1 MSGNGER
8 PCSLLVFDGLL
19 GEFKTEELRSRL
31 EKGDTREKIGAMK
44 KIVVATANGQMK
56 CTPQLL
62 LAIIRFVMPEP
73 DRTLKKL
80 LLLFWETVDK
90 VEPTTGKL
98 RPEFILACN
107 MLMRDLNV
115 PNEFICGFTLR
126 LLTHIRE
133 AEMVEPL
140 VASVRAALENKH
152 AFVRRNAVWTLCAM
166 YKNFPQLVPNAP
178 DLVYAMLD
186 TEADNVVKRNAV
198 FMLYA
203 CAPER
208 ATAYIGA
215 ILDQVPNMGETMQLT
230 LVQTIVKIGRNGC
243 TPHDRARYIE
253 CLNELLTGAAP
264 TVRYEAAGA
273 LVSLTVAPSAVRAA
287 ALAFIE
293 LLVTESDNNVKYVV
307 LNRLEE
313 LSRRFTLVM
322 QDVVMDL
329 LRGLACPTVE
339 IRRKTLA
346 IALELVTQKNVAE
359 TVQFLKRELSK
370 TNAEVR
376 EDKAAEYRQLLVQA
390 VHQCAVRYPSVA
402 ADVVHVLMDYIQEP
416 ISRRPTGKKS
426 GSSNDLA
433 ASAYDVIAFIREAAE
448 KYPDLRETIIT
459 KLSASLGKVSS
470 SKVYRAALW
479 VLGEYSDSLES
490 INTVFTALKALL
502 RDIPAV
508 IAENLA
514 ATAAAAAAE
523 AGASEGDAAT
533 AAAAAAA
540 APKQTNV
547 KVLSD
552 GTYATQAAA
561 PMDDAATGAGSSTET
576 AQTPE
581 AEARKRS
588 PLLGLLMDGDHFLA
602 SVVGYTLTKLA
613 VKASVQSDVKP
624 QTSNRFSAE
633 VVLLL
638 AQLLRLG
645 RSHVVPRPMDSDSQ
659 GRIILC
665 LNVLTQ
671 PNHPARAG
679 FVDGESKKAFAH
691 LLEEQGRAQLRA
703 QQAQGE
709 AGMRLATRTSSSG
722 GRVGA
727 TAAAPLV
734 NQADDLI
741 RIRQLTAQTRGDSAP
756 DEEEEEEQADGR
768 LRDETTAIRRLDSAA
783 RENDSAERLSRVVQL
798 TGFGDPLYAEAF
810 VFVHQYDVALDVIVT
825 NQTSVTLQNVT
836 LELATVGD
844 LKLFDRPEA
853 VTIGV
858 GCTAQIKASLK
869 VSSTETAIIFGTLT
883 FEVSG
888 QAVTTST
895 ADRNC
900 VPLNELRIDIID
912 YIRPATCTDI
922 KFRQMWAEFEWE
934 NKISVAAFL
943 PSAVAYLNEVLRVTN
958 MNCLTPES
966 ALSGNCAFLA
976 ANLYARSIFGEDA
989 LANVSVEHDPA
1000 TGKVNGFVRIRSKTQ
1015 GIALSLGDKIVQMQK
1030 QFKQQKGVAPVPLHA
1045 VEEAPVPVAT
1055 SAAAAAAATAAT
1067 AAETDDAP
1075 AAVQDEEQQ
1084 QTQMQEEEQQ

>member
-1 MSGNGER
+1 
-8 PCSLLVFDGLL
+8 
-19 GEFKTEELRSRL
+19 
-31 EKGDTREKIGAMK
+31 
-44 KIVVATANGQMK
+44 
-56 CTPQLL
+56 
-62 LAIIRFVMPEP
+62 
-73 DRTLKKL
+73 
-80 LLLFWETVDK
+80 
-90 VEPTTGKL
+90 
-98 RPEFILACN
+98 
-107 MLMRDLNV
+107 
-115 PNEFICGFTLR
+115 
-126 LLTHIRE
+126 
-133 AEMVEPL
+133 
-140 VASVRAALENKH
+140 
-152 AFVRRNAVWTLCAM
+152 
-166 YKNFPQLVPNAP
+166 
-178 DLVYAMLD
+178 
-186 TEADNVVKRNAV
+186 
-198 FMLYA
+198 
-203 CAPER
+203 
-208 ATAYIGA
+208 
-215 ILDQVPNMGETMQLT
+215 
-230 LVQTIVKIGRNGC
+230 
-243 TPHDRARYIE
+243 
-253 CLNELLTGAAP
+253 
-264 TVRYEAAGA
+264 
-273 LVSLTVAPSAVRAA
+273 
-287 ALAFIE
+287 
-293 LLVTESDNNVKYVV
+293 
-307 LNRLEE
+307 
-313 LSRRFTLVM
+313 
-322 QDVVMDL
+322 
-329 LRGLACPTVE
+329 
-339 IRRKTLA
+339 
-346 IALELVTQKNVAE
+346 
-359 TVQFLKRELSK
+359 
-370 TNAEVR
+370 
-376 EDKAAEYRQLLVQA
+376 
-390 VHQCAVRYPSVA
+390 
-402 ADVVHVLMDYIQEP
+402 
-416 ISRRPTGKKS
+416 
-426 GSSNDLA
+426 
-433 ASAYDVIAFIREAAE
+433 
-448 KYPDLRETIIT
+448 
-459 KLSASLGKVSS
+459 
-470 SKVYRAALW
+470 
-479 VLGEYSDSLES
+479 
-490 INTVFTALKALL
+490 
-502 RDIPAV
+502 
-508 IAENLA
+508 
-514 ATAAAAAAE
+514 
-523 AGASEGDAAT
+523 
-533 AAAAAAA
+533 
-540 APKQTNV
+540 
-547 KVLSD
+547 
-552 GTYATQAAA
+552 
-561 PMDDAATGAGSSTET
+561 MDDAGTGAGSSSSEA

-703 QQAQGE
+703 QAAQGE
-709 AGMRLATRTSSSG
+709 PGMRLATRSGSTSSE
-722 GRVGA
+722 
-727 TAAAPLV
+727 AAAAVALV

-756 DEEEEEEQADGR
+756 DEEEEQADER

-783 RENDSAERLSRVVQL
+783 RESDSAERLSRVVQL

-869 VSSTETAIIFGTLT
+869 VSSTETAVIFGTLT

-943 PSAVAYLNEVLRVTN
+943 PSAVAYLSEVLRVTN

-966 ALSGNCAFLA
+966 ALSGDCAFLA

-1030 QFKQQKGVAPVPLHA
+1030 QFKQQKGVAPVPLHT
-1045 VEEAPVPVAT
+1045 VDEAPVPVVT
-1055 SAAAAAAATAAT
+1055 SAAAAAAASAT
-1067 AAETDDAP
+1067 DAT
-1075 AAVQDEEQQ
+1075 VQDVEPQQEQQEEQQ
-1084 QTQMQEEEQQ
+1084 

>member
-19 GEFKTEELRSRL
+19 GEFKTEELRGRL

-107 MLMRDLNV
+107 MLMRDLSV

-133 AEMVEPL
+133 AEIVEPL

-152 AFVRRNAVWTLCAM
+152 AFVRRNAVWTLGAM

-198 FMLYA
+198 FMLHA

-208 ATAYIGA
+208 AAAYINA
-215 ILDQVPNMGETMQLT
+215 VLEQVPNMGETMQLT
-230 LVQTIVKIGRNGC
+230 IVQTIVKIGRNGC

-253 CLNELLTGAAP
+253 CLNELLAGAAP

-293 LLVTESDNNVKYVV
+293 LLATESDNNVKYVV

-416 ISRRPTGKKS
+416 IARRPSGKKS
-426 GSSNDLA
+426 SSSDHA

-459 KLSASLGKVSS
+459 KLSASLAKVSS

-514 ATAAAAAAE
+514 ATAAAAAAAAAAAGD
-523 AGASEGDAAT
+523 AGASEGE
-533 AAAAAAA
+533 AAAAAQ

-552 GTYATQAAA
+552 GTYATQAVA
-561 PMDDAATGAGSSTET
+561 PMDDGTTGAGSNSSET
-576 AQTPE
+576 APTPE
-581 AEARKRS
+581 TEARKRS

-613 VKASVQSDVKP
+613 VKAAVQSDVKP

-671 PNHPARAG
+671 PNHPARQG
-679 FVDGESKKAFAH
+679 FVDGESKKAFAR

-709 AGMRLATRTSSSG
+709 AGVRLATRSSSG
-722 GRVGA
+722 AGAA
-727 TAAAPLV
+727 TANAGLV

-756 DEEEEEEQADGR
+756 DEEEEQADER

-783 RENDSAERLSRVVQL
+783 RENDSAARLSRVVQL

-869 VSSTETAIIFGTLT
+869 VSSTETAIIFGTLA
-883 FEVSG
+883 FEVAG

-922 KFRQMWAEFEWE
+922 RFRQMWAEFEWE
-934 NKISVAAFL
+934 NKISVSAYL
-943 PSAVAYLNEVLRVTN
+943 PSAVAYLGEVLRVTN

-966 ALSGNCAFLA
+966 ALSGRCAFLA

-1030 QFKQQKGVAPVPLHA
+1030 QFKQQKGVAPVPLHTI
-1045 VEEAPVPVAT
+1045 EEAPLPVAT
-1055 SAAAAAAATAAT
+1055 SAAAATADAGVD
-1067 AAETDDAP
+1067 AEPSSQDD
-1075 AAVQDEEQQ
+1075 EQQ
-1084 QTQMQEEEQQ
+1084 EQQ

>member
-19 GEFKTEELRSRL
+19 GEFKTEELRGRL

-107 MLMRDLNV
+107 MLMRDLSV

-133 AEMVEPL
+133 AEIVEPL

-215 ILDQVPNMGETMQLT
+215 ILEQVPNMGETMQLT

-287 ALAFIE
+287 ALALIE
-293 LLVTESDNNVKYVV
+293 LLATESDNNVKYVV

-329 LRGLACPTVE
+329 LRGLACPTIE

-376 EDKAAEYRQLLVQA
+376 EDKAAEYSQLLVQA

-416 ISRRPTGKKS
+416 ISHRASSGSKK
-426 GSSNDLA
+426 SSNDLA

-459 KLSASLGKVSS
+459 KLSASLSKVSS

-490 INTVFTALKALL
+490 INTVFTALKTLL

-514 ATAAAAAAE
+514 ATAAAAAADSGAADGSE
-523 AGASEGDAAT
+523 AGAAS
-533 AAAAAAA
+533 AA

-561 PMDDAATGAGSSTET
+561 PMDEAATGAGNSSEA

-588 PLLGLLMDGDHFLA
+588 PLLSLLMDGDHFLA

-671 PNHPARAG
+671 PNHPAREG
-679 FVDGESKKAFAH
+679 FVNGESKKAFAH
-691 LLEEQGRAQLRA
+691 LLEEQSRAQLRA

-709 AGMRLATRTSSSG
+709 AGMRVATRSSSG
-722 GRVGA
+722 DGA
-727 TAAAPLV
+727 TAATAAPLV

-756 DEEEEEEQADGR
+756 DEDEEQEDER

-783 RENDSAERLSRVVQL
+783 RESDSAERLSRVVQL
-798 TGFGDPLYAEAF
+798 TGFGDALYAEAF

-934 NKISVAAFL
+934 NKISVSAFL
-943 PSAVAYLNEVLRVTN
+943 PSAVAYLSEVLRVTN

-1030 QFKQQKGVAPVPLHA
+1030 QFKQQKGVAPVPLHS
-1045 VEEAPVPVAT
+1045 VEEAPLPVAT
-1055 SAAAAAAATAAT
+1055 SAAASAS
-1067 AAETDDAP
+1067 
-1075 AAVQDEEQQ
+1075 AAVVETEPATVEGEEKNDDEQSQQ
-1084 QTQMQEEEQQ
+1084 